1 MRRTVI
7 PACFAVLFLGTM
19 LSAQAGHAPMRISS
33 SPNFRSGQ
41 HTHFPRSSFL
51 GSPFWADYPTSDA
64 PSPIIVVQTPQA
76 SPERAPKI
84 EEYKSAPPL
93 LIEWQGDR
101 YVRRTSES
109 QSNAGAT
116 QPDYS
121 ETNSA
126 PHSIASRAPAYRA
139 MQRDLPPA
147 TFVFRDGHRE
157 QSSDYSIISGVI
169 YTRADYWTSGSWS
182 KQIPLAQLDLP
193 STFRANQEQGVP
205 FRLPNAPNEIITRP

>member
-1 MRRTVI
+1 MRNPGI
-7 PACFAVLFLGTM
+7 SALLALLLLGTP
-19 LSAQAGHAPMRISS
+19 LSAQVGHTPMRITSF
-33 SPNFRSGQ
+33 PNFGSGQ
-41 HTHFPRSSFL
+41 HTHLPRSLYL

-76 SPERAPKI
+76 SPERVPQI
-84 EEYKSAPPL
+84 EEPKPAPPL

-101 YVRRTSES
+101 YVRRTSEP
-109 QSNAGAT
+109 QSNARAI
-116 QPDYS
+116 QSDYS
-121 ETNSA
+121 ETS
-126 PHSIASRAPAYRA
+126 PSIASRAPESGAH
-139 MQRDLPPA
+139 RDLPPA

-193 STFRANQEQGVP
+193 ATFRANQDQGVP
-205 FRLPNAPNEIITRP
+205 FRLPNAPNEVITRP